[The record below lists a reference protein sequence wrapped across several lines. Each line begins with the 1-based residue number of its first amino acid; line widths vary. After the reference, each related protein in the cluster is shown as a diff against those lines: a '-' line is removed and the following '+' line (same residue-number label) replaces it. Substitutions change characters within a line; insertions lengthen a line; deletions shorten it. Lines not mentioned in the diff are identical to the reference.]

1 VVSRPPFLL
10 LDIFFDLWLIYYFKK
25 KRDVTGIHQISQEF
39 LKQNEAEGRLAAHS
53 LRGYRHDLEE
63 FLQYLG
69 THGVQDVGQLDL
81 PLLRGF
87 LALLHKKNKKS
98 TVARKVAALRS
109 CFGYAQKKGW
119 IQENPIAQIRTP
131 KIEKTI
137 PPFLSEKEVETL
149 LLEPMTDSSLLEFR
163 DQAFI
168 ELFYASGLRLSEL
181 TDLNWSSLDFPLGIL
196 RVFGKGGKERIVP
209 VGRKA
214 MGALV
219 KYRQALKAAQTRSEF
234 TINNTQAVFLNRFG
248 KRLSDR
254 TIARRLKKRVLG
266 KNLPPTISPH
276 ALRHSFATHL
286 LNAGADLRIVQEL
299 LGHTSLSTTQKYTH
313 VSMSRLF
320 EVYRKAHPR
329 G

>member
-1 VVSRPPFLL
+1 MTEIR
-10 LDIFFDLWLIYYFKK
+10 
-25 KRDVTGIHQISQEF
+25 QIIEEF
-39 LKQNEAEGRLAAHS
+39 LKQQEAERRLSANS
-53 LRGYRHDLEE
+53 LRGYGQDLGE
-63 FLQYLG
+63 FLNYLG
-69 THGVQDVGQLDL
+69 IHQAGHVNQLDL

-98 TVARKVAALRS
+98 TVARKMAALRS

-119 IQENPIAQIRTP
+119 ILDNPLVQVRTP

-137 PPFLSEKEVETL
+137 PPFLSEKEVESL
-149 LLEPMTDSSLLEFR
+149 LQEPITESLLELR
-163 DQAFI
+163 DQAFL

-181 TDLNWSSLDFPLGIL
+181 TNLNWSSLDLSLGLI
-196 RVFGKGGKERIVP
+196 RVVGKGAKERIVP

-214 MGALV
+214 LRSLSN
-219 KYRQALKAAQTRSEF
+219 YRQALEQAQKRSECKP
-234 TINNTQAVFLNRFG
+234 TNHQAIFLNRFG
-248 KRLSDR
+248 ERVSDR

-266 KNLPPTISPH
+266 ENLSPTISPH

-286 LNAGADLRIVQEL
+286 LNAGADLRVVQEL
-299 LGHTSLSTTQKYTH
+299 LGHQSLSTTQKYTH
-313 VSMSRLF
+313 ISMSRLI

>member
-1 VVSRPPFLL
+1 MTEIR
-10 LDIFFDLWLIYYFKK
+10 
-25 KRDVTGIHQISQEF
+25 QIIEEF
-39 LKQNEAEGRLAAHS
+39 LKQQEVERRLSANS
-53 LRGYRHDLEE
+53 LRGYGQDLGE
-63 FLQYLG
+63 FLNYLG
-69 THGVQDVGQLDL
+69 VYGAKDIGQLDL

-87 LALLHKKNKKS
+87 LAQLHKKNKKS
-98 TVARKVAALRS
+98 TVARKMAALRS

-119 IQENPIAQIRTP
+119 ILENPLIQVRTP

-149 LLEPMTDSSLLEFR
+149 LQDPISESWLELR
-163 DQAFI
+163 DQAFL

-181 TDLNWSSLDFPLGIL
+181 TNLNWSSLDRSLGLI
-196 RVFGKGGKERIVP
+196 RVLGKGAKERVVP

-214 MGALV
+214 LRSLTIYQKAIE
-219 KYRQALKAAQTRSEF
+219 QAQKQSEF
-234 TINNTQAVFLNRFG
+234 EVKNPQAIFLNRFG
-248 KRLSDR
+248 ERVSDR
-254 TIARRLKKRVLG
+254 TIARRLKKRVLRE
-266 KNLPPTISPH
+266 NLSPTISPH

-299 LGHTSLSTTQKYTH
+299 LGHQSLSTTQKYTH
-313 VSMSRLF
+313 ISMSRLI

>member
-1 VVSRPPFLL
+1 MTEIR
-10 LDIFFDLWLIYYFKK
+10 
-25 KRDVTGIHQISQEF
+25 QIIEEF
-39 LKQNEAEGRLAAHS
+39 LKQQEVERRLSANS
-53 LRGYRHDLEE
+53 LRGYGQDLGE
-63 FLQYLG
+63 FLNYLG
-69 THGVQDVGQLDL
+69 VYGAKDIGQLDL

-87 LALLHKKNKKS
+87 LAQLHKKNKKS
-98 TVARKVAALRS
+98 TVARKMAALRS

-119 IQENPIAQIRTP
+119 ILENPLIQVRTP

-149 LLEPMTDSSLLEFR
+149 LQDPISESWLELR
-163 DQAFI
+163 DQAFL

-181 TDLNWSSLDFPLGIL
+181 TNLNWSSLDRSLGLI
-196 RVFGKGGKERIVP
+196 RVLGKGAKERVVP

-214 MGALV
+214 LRSLMIYQKAIE
-219 KYRQALKAAQTRSEF
+219 QAQNQSEF
-234 TINNTQAVFLNRFG
+234 KVNNPQAIFLNRFG
-248 KRLSDR
+248 ERVSDR
-254 TIARRLKKRVLG
+254 TIARRLKKRVLRE
-266 KNLPPTISPH
+266 NLSPTISPH

-299 LGHTSLSTTQKYTH
+299 LGHQSLSTTQKYTH
-313 VSMSRLF
+313 ISMSRLI